1 MDMLEKIG
9 GKYEFVLTSYF
20 NQWLF
25 TIVSFET
32 IREADPDSALTMTA
46 LRRLVV
52 SGKLPS
58 VRAGSKYLLNLDTL
72 QEYLQNPGKFEKPA
86 QEQKGVIRRIG

>member
-1 MDMLEKIG
+1 MR
-9 GKYEFVLTSYF
+9 VR
-20 NQWLF
+20 
-25 TIVSFET
+25 TIEQLYADVK
-32 IREADPDSALTMTA
+32 RLDPDTALTKTA

-72 QEYLQNPGKFEKPA
+72 QEYLQNPGKFEKGNSRSNNN
-86 QEQKGVIRRIG
+86 KN

>member
-1 MDMLEKIG
+1 MSETRLPPMRTLKQA
-9 GKYEFVLTSYF
+9 Y
-20 NQWLF
+20 
-25 TIVSFET
+25 ET
-32 IREADPDSALTMTA
+32 IKETDPDSALTMTA

-72 QEYLQNPGKFEKPA
+72 QECLQNPGRFEKPA